1 MAQPT
6 EAPPIPEDREP
17 AAGPFPYQI
26 APPAEV
32 RRRRITL
39 FVALGLAVYLITLLA
54 TLPARYLVQRADE
67 PGIWLAVSGTVWNGE
82 AALAHGHAVRWTW
95 RPLASLASLS
105 FATDLRVT
113 GPDTAVE
120 GMAQWR
126 WSGMVLDDLE
136 GHASA
141 SLLSALAPSLPF
153 VCDFPMRMSIDRIAF
168 GGQKPGASGRIRT
181 SPGSCTSRAG
191 LVTAA
196 SPVPAL
202 TAEAAS
208 NVGGS
213 AGWVAP
219 QGNRSNKLIT
229 FAVTPNGE
237 TAVTVDPAAS
247 AVIPGAEAIRS
258 LAR

>member
-6 EAPPIPEDREP
+6 EAPLILTDREP
-17 AAGPFPYQI
+17 ADGPFPYQI

-39 FVALGLAVYLITLLA
+39 FVALGLAVYLITLAA
-54 TLPARYLVQRADE
+54 TLPARLLVQRADE

-82 AALAHGHAVRWTW
+82 AALAHGHAVRWRW
-95 RPLASLASLS
+95 RPLASLASFS
-105 FATDLRVT
+105 FATDLEVT
-113 GPDTAVE
+113 GPDTAIE
-120 GMAQWR
+120 GMAEWR

-153 VCDFPMRMSIDRIAF
+153 VCDFPMRLSIDRIAF
-168 GGQKPGASGRIRT
+168 GGQKPGAAGRIRS
-181 SPGSCTSRAG
+181 SPGSCSSRGGA
-191 LVTAA
+191 VAAA

-213 AGWVAP
+213 TGWVAP
-219 QGNRSNKLIT
+219 QGFRTNKLIT

-237 TAVTVDPAAS
+237 TSITVDPAAS
-247 AVIPGAEAIRS
+247 AIIPGADAIRA
-258 LAR
+258 LGR

>member
-1 MAQPT
+1 M
-6 EAPPIPEDREP
+6 
-17 AAGPFPYQI
+17 
-26 APPAEV
+26 
-32 RRRRITL
+32 L
-39 FVALGLAVYLITLLA
+39 FTAFGLAVYLVTLVA
-54 TLPARYLVQRADE
+54 TLPARLLLQRADE

-105 FATDLRVT
+105 YATDLRVT

-120 GMAQWR
+120 GKVQWR
-126 WSGMVLDDLE
+126 RSGIVLDDLE

-153 VCDFPMRMSIDRIAF
+153 VCDFPMRLSIDRIAF
-168 GGQKPGASGRIRT
+168 GGQTPGASGRVRS
-181 SPGSCTSRAG
+181 SPGSCSSRTGMVSAPS
-191 LVTAA
+191 L
-196 SPVPAL
+196 VPAL
-202 TAEAAS
+202 TAEAAT

-213 AGWVAP
+213 TGWVAP
-219 QGNRSNKLIT
+219 QGNRSQKLIT
-229 FAVTPNGE
+229 FAVTANGE

-247 AVIPGAEAIRS
+247 AVIPGAEAIRA